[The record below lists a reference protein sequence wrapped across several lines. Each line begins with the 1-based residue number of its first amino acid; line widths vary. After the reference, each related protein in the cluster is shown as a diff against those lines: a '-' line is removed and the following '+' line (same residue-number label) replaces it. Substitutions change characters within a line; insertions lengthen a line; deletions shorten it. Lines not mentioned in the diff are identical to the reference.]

1 MYINVSTFQVHTT
14 HIKMDSGHACNEQ
27 SIPEIPYLEGLDQKK
42 EKGRGAFGAVFEVKF
57 NGLPC
62 IAKGLHD
69 IFMDNQVADSD
80 RQAMRKK
87 FFDECLL
94 LNKLKHPNIVQ
105 FLGIY
110 QHKEDVFLVMEY
122 MHMALDICLDKYP
135 DIPLP
140 FKSSIIQDVS
150 YGLLHLHSLKPPI
163 IHRDLT
169 ASNVLLTEGMRAKI
183 ADLGMSK
190 IFDIQWL
197 QQRSGQTV
205 QPGALAYMP
214 PEALTQIPSYD
225 LKLDIFSF
233 GALMLYTATQK
244 FPLVYEPSVNDNVED
259 AGKNHTIQ
267 ILKRKC
273 WIDKMGEDHPFR
285 SLVLQCLQDRPEAR
299 PTAKVL
305 SENISSIC
313 CRYKKEWKNILE
325 VRVHELCLSYSMTAS
340 VIA

>member
-1 MYINVSTFQVHTT
+1 
-14 HIKMDSGHACNEQ
+14 MDSGNNEQ
-27 SIPEIPYLEGLDQKK
+27 SNREIPYLEGLDQKK
-42 EKGRGAFGAVFEVKF
+42 EKGRGAFGAVFEVKL

-69 IFMDNQVADSD
+69 IFMNNQVADTD
-80 RQAMRKK
+80 REAMKKK

-105 FLGIY
+105 FLGIH
-110 QHKEDVFLVMEY
+110 QRKEDIFLVMEY
-122 MHMALDICLDKYP
+122 MHMALDICLKEYP

-140 FKSSIIQDVS
+140 FKSTLIQDVS
-150 YGLLHLHSLKPPI
+150 YGLLHLHSLNPPI

-190 IFDIQWL
+190 LFDIQWL
-197 QQRSGQTV
+197 QRQSGQTV
-205 QPGALAYMP
+205 QPGAPAYMP
-214 PEALTQIPSYD
+214 PEALAQTPSYD

-233 GALMLYTATQK
+233 GALMLYTATQE
-244 FPLVYEPSVNDNVED
+244 FPTVYELSVNDFTKD
-259 AGKNHTIQ
+259 AMKNHTIQ

-305 SENISSIC
+305 CEDISSIC

-325 VRVHELCLSYSMTAS
+325 VCLHVLCFSYSTT
-340 VIA
+340 IKLNCKY

>member
-1 MYINVSTFQVHTT
+1 
-14 HIKMDSGHACNEQ
+14 MDSGNEQ
-27 SIPEIPYLEGLDQKK
+27 SILQIPYLEGLDQKK
-42 EKGRGAFGAVFEVKF
+42 EKGRGAFGAVFEVKL

-69 IFMDNQVADSD
+69 IFMDNQVADTD
-80 RQAMRKK
+80 REAIRKK

-105 FLGIY
+105 FLGIH
-110 QHKEDVFLVMEY
+110 QRKEDVFLVMEY
-122 MHMALDICLDKYP
+122 MHMALDICLEKYP

-150 YGLLHLHSLKPPI
+150 YGLLHLHSLNPPI

-169 ASNVLLTEGMRAKI
+169 AANVLLTEGMRAKI
-183 ADLGMSK
+183 ADLGVSK
-190 IFDIQWL
+190 MFDIEWL
-197 QQRSGQTV
+197 QQRSVQTV

-214 PEALTQIPSYD
+214 PEALTQKPSYD

-244 FPLVYEPSVNDNVED
+244 FPFVYEPSVNDNTED

-273 WIDKMGEDHPFR
+273 WIDKMGENHPFR
-285 SLVLQCLQDRPEAR
+285 SLVLQCLQDRPEVR
-299 PTAKVL
+299 PTAKIL
-305 SENISSIC
+305 SENINSIC
-313 CRYKKEWKNILE
+313 CRYKKEWRNILE
-325 VRVHELCLSYSMTAS
+325 VCFCYAFLTLQQHQVLHK
-340 VIA
+340 IKP